1 MNNTWYF
8 ENIYNNYFCFCAGL
22 KCLNKINQTCKY
34 FFYLTIIDQNRYLY
48 NKTHFLLADFFFSYK
63 SSDHAYPIFKEL
75 VRQNLNAHYMTEKE
89 SIIQEFCKN
98 ELVCL
103 KIIIIRNGNKRIDGD
118 FLEKYLELV
127 LKFKSVIAGSD
138 YNAKTNIF
146 HDIEYITFINM
157 GHGVSYFKHFLY
169 KDYLSYNH
177 YDKILIPGGKIF
189 TNIAKKYG
197 WKEENIIKIGYPKWD
212 CYNFNNDIIQQKGE
226 RRRKS
231 IFLMFT
237 WRDIKPGKQISKY
250 YLKNIYK
257 ILNNKRLNKIIFNY
271 RFIIYITFHH
281 MINFKI
287 RILPERRKILKY
299 IKPERISEIL
309 SKASLIISDFSSVIF
324 EIIYRKKPFI
334 IYVPDAN
341 DPNIINL
348 YDQGY
353 YDIINGLKNGSL
365 YFENKFFDVE
375 AAIDKIIYYIR
386 NNFKLEINLMRFY
399 SELGLNGTNNTMTF
413 VEYLKN
419 LK

>member
-1 MNNTWYF
+1 
-8 ENIYNNYFCFCAGL
+8 
-22 KCLNKINQTCKY
+22 
-34 FFYLTIIDQNRYLY
+34 
-48 NKTHFLLADFFFSYK
+48 
-63 SSDHAYPIFKEL
+63 
-75 VRQNLNAHYMTEKE
+75 
-89 SIIQEFCKN
+89 
-98 ELVCL
+98 
-103 KIIIIRNGNKRIDGD
+103 
-118 FLEKYLELV
+118 
-127 LKFKSVIAGSD
+127 
-138 YNAKTNIF
+138 
-146 HDIEYITFINM
+146 
-157 GHGVSYFKHFLY
+157 
-169 KDYLSYNH
+169 
-177 YDKILIPGGKIF
+177 
-189 TNIAKKYG
+189 
-197 WKEENIIKIGYPKWD
+197 
-212 CYNFNNDIIQQKGE
+212 
-226 RRRKS
+226 
-231 IFLMFT
+231 
-237 WRDIKPGKQISKY
+237 
-250 YLKNIYK
+250 
-257 ILNNKRLNKIIFNY
+257 
-271 RFIIYITFHH
+271 